1 MTHDEWFVSEM
12 SNTQSKNE
20 LVFRVDEA
28 EGLRLDSY
36 LSQKIDS
43 ISRSKIHQL
52 IQNGEA
58 LVNSAVAKPSHR
70 LKNDDIV
77 TIHIPPPEPLE
88 ITPEDMPLSILYED
102 EHYFAL
108 NKPSGIVVHPGAG
121 NFEGTLVSGLVNYTN
136 QLSSLGG
143 VLRPGLVHRL
153 DKDTTGVLIVA
164 KNDEAH
170 WKLGQQFAG
179 RKVYKEYRAL
189 VWGTP
194 EPLQGVI
201 EQPIGRS
208 AADRKKFAVT
218 DSGKFSRSRY
228 EVLNSYCLI
237 SAVKVILETGRTHQI
252 RVHLNY
258 IGHPV
263 VGDVVYGAKKRRF
276 SMLEKRYY
284 DLGNQVVA
292 QTKRQMLHAY
302 CLRFQH
308 PFSGKEIQIIAPLP
322 DDFIRLEELLQNWDK
337 SDGY

>member
-1 MTHDEWFVSEM
+1 M

>member
-1 MTHDEWFVSEM
+1 M

-20 LVFRVDEA
+20 LVFKVDET
-28 EGLRLDSY
+28 EGLRLDIY

-43 ISRSKIHQL
+43 ISRSKIHRL
-52 IQNGEA
+52 IQKGEA
-58 LVNSAVAKPSHR
+58 LVNSTVAKPSYR
-70 LKNDDIV
+70 LKNDDVV

-88 ITPEDMPLSILYED
+88 IVPEEMPLSILYED

-108 NKPSGIVVHPGAG
+108 NKPPGIVVHPGAG

-136 QLSSLGG
+136 QLSSVGG

-153 DKDTTGVLIVA
+153 DKNTTGVLIVA

-194 EPLQGVI
+194 EPLQGII
-201 EQPIGRS
+201 EQPLGRS
-208 AADRKKFAVT
+208 PADRKKFAVVGT
-218 DSGKFSRSRY
+218 GKFSRSRY
-228 EVLNSYCLI
+228 EVLDSYSLI

-258 IGHPV
+258 IGYPV
-263 VGDVVYGAKKRRF
+263 VGDEVYGDKKRRF
-276 SMLEKRYY
+276 SMVEKRYY
-284 DLGNQVVA
+284 DLGKQVIARVG
-292 QTKRQMLHAY
+292 RQMLHAY
-302 CLRFQH
+302 CLRFKH
-308 PFSGKEIQIIAPLP
+308 PFSSKEIQIIAPLP
-322 DDFIRLEELLQNWDK
+322 DDFIRIEELLQNWDNA
-337 SDGY
+337 